1 MRITLHK
8 CEVNLIWIIG
18 WNFQNFV
25 FSSISIWLFNSF
37 QTFVQ
42 IKTKL
47 FWMEMKKSP
56 KNSALTMCSNVVH
69 TNVNIYFRIYDEQK
83 CFMKG
88 FSLGFV
94 GSSFIS

>member
-8 CEVNLIWIIG
+8 CKVNLIWIIG
-18 WNFQNFV
+18 WNFQNSV
-25 FSSISIWLFNSF
+25 FSSISIWLFNYF
-37 QTFVQ
+37 QTFAQ

-47 FWMEMKKSP
+47 FWKEMKKSP
-56 KNSALTMCSNVVH
+56 KNSALTMCCNIIH
-69 TNVNIYFRIYDEQK
+69 TNVKIYFRIYDEQK
-83 CFMKG
+83 LFMKG

>member
-1 MRITLHK
+1 
-8 CEVNLIWIIG
+8 
-18 WNFQNFV
+18 
-25 FSSISIWLFNSF
+25 
-37 QTFVQ
+37 
-42 IKTKL
+42 
-47 FWMEMKKSP
+47 MKKSP
-56 KNSALTMCSNVVH
+56 KNSALTMCSNVIH